1 MICGW
6 MVLKFFEPPIL
17 LSPKT
22 GHGFILCLIMDT
34 FNSATG
40 WFLGHCADHRK
51 LSHHTLKAYK
61 HDLSHFRT
69 FAQDPPDD
77 IPISSI
83 DRNLVQRWL
92 ASMNGAKP
100 RTVRRRLATLK
111 SMFSS
116 LERCGNLK
124 SNPLPGFRSEVKVG
138 TILPRTV
145 ARGTVKL
152 LLQSPRKEVVREPE
166 KRDQSIREIA
176 LIEILFSTGMRV
188 SEVVG
193 TNIGD
198 VDMERLVISVRGKG
212 NRERQIPIVCDSFQE
227 ALSQHLANRRLN
239 DAIQGDPLFVNRR
252 GGRMSDQS
260 VRAILKR
267 HANRIG
273 TRPITPHMLRHTLAT
288 LLLEDGVDLRH
299 IQRLLGHSSITTTTI
314 YVHVSERSQR
324 KALAGRHP
332 RNKMNV

>member
-1 MICGW
+1 
-6 MVLKFFEPPIL
+6 
-17 LSPKT
+17 
-22 GHGFILCLIMDT
+22 MDT
-34 FNSATG
+34 FNSATQ

-51 LSHHTLKAYK
+51 LSRHTLKAYK

-69 FAQDPPDD
+69 FAPDLPDD

-83 DRNLVQRWL
+83 NRNLVQRWL

-116 LERCGNLK
+116 LERSGNLNN
-124 SNPLPGFRSEVKVG
+124 NPLAGFRSEVKVG
-138 TILPRTV
+138 STLPRIL
-145 ARGTVKL
+145 ARGTVKS
-152 LLQSPRKEVVREPE
+152 LLQSPRKEVAQEPAKRNRFVRET
-166 KRDQSIREIA
+166 A
-176 LIEILFSTGMRV
+176 LIEMLFSTGMRV
-188 SEVVG
+188 SEAVA
-193 TNIGD
+193 TNIEN

-212 NRERQIPIVCDSFQE
+212 NREREIPIVCDAFQE
-227 ALSQHLANRRLN
+227 ALSQHLEERCLN
-239 DAIQGDPLFVNRR
+239 GVTPEAPLFLNRR
-252 GGRMSDQS
+252 GNRMSDQS
-260 VRAILKR
+260 IRGLLRR
-267 HANRIG
+267 HATRIG
-273 TRPITPHMLRHTLAT
+273 TRRITPHMLRHTVAT
-288 LLLEDGVDLRH
+288 LLLEDGVDLRN